1 MILILII
8 FSILRRCQD
17 LVMQEI
23 INAGEDVLVFYN
35 DKASFNAFAK
45 IQQDNDNSM
54 MRYSVGNGN
63 NGSSSSSNFTSSS
76 SCSDLDDDP
85 DDGNCILRYHIEL
98 VRLLACCTMGKN
110 VYTEIKCNSLLPL
123 DDIVKM
129 VCHRHT
135 IPAVSINL
143 LLKPRH
149 NTLCFCDASVL

>member
-1 MILILII
+1 MKI
-8 FSILRRCQD
+8 FSTKHSFNLNCFFILRRCQD

-135 IPAVSINL
+135 IPAVSIHLLFKRSYYNL
-143 LLKPRH
+143 
-149 NTLCFCDASVL
+149 

>member
-1 MILILII
+1 MSLS
-8 FSILRRCQD
+8 FRRCQD

-35 DKASFNAFAK
+35 DKASFNAFAQ
-45 IQQDNDNSM
+45 IQQENDNSM
-54 MRYSVGNGN
+54 MRYSVGSSGNGN
-63 NGSSSSSNFTSSS
+63 SSSNTYNSSFS
-76 SCSDLDDDP
+76 YSDLDDDP
-85 DDGNCILRYHIEL
+85 DDGNCMLRYHIEL

-135 IPAVSINL
+135 IPAVSFKKSFRIYS
-143 LLKPRH
+143 
-149 NTLCFCDASVL
+149 D

>member
-1 MILILII
+1 
-8 FSILRRCQD
+8 
-17 LVMQEI
+17 MQEI

-35 DKASFNAFAK
+35 DKASFNAFAQ

-54 MRYSVGNGN
+54 MRYSVG
-63 NGSSSSSNFTSSS
+63 SSSGNSSTNTYNSSFT
-76 SCSDLDDDP
+76 CSDLDDDP
-85 DDGNCILRYHIEL
+85 DDGNCMLRYHIEL

-135 IPAVSINL
+135 IPAVRIILRVPNY
-143 LLKPRH
+143 
-149 NTLCFCDASVL
+149 